1 MLEEVK
7 NKQELIEK
15 LEGVS
20 LEAVTLRRS
29 AEKYGST
36 IGQEI
41 RGIDNWN
48 NKNFNVDYIFDRIV
62 EGYHL
67 YI

>member
-1 MLEEVK
+1 MLEEISNK
-7 NKQELIEK
+7 NELIEK
-15 LEGVS
+15 LEGVK
-20 LEAVTLRRS
+20 LEAVTLRRTI
-29 AEKYGST
+29 EKYGQT

-41 RGIDNWN
+41 RGLDNWR
-48 NKNFNVDYIFDRIV
+48 NKNFNLDYIFDRIV